1 MYVLTSGKWLIMEK
15 TSLSGRE
22 RLIAVPSI
30 PSSIFRLLCL
40 HIFTLTNS
48 RDSFNSISDNF
59 AAQFGI
65 ILYKVYKI
73 SYDTYKD
80 IPRGEIK
87 VFFYKE
93 NTCMY
98 WPWCKPFQDTLMRKL
113 SCKTLM
119 SILPEDLITNI
130 QNLMAERKVSQD
142 FDTVVATIAE
152 IKLGA

>member
-1 MYVLTSGKWLIMEK
+1 MEK

-22 RLIAVPSI
+22 RLIAVLSI
-30 PSSIFRLLCL
+30 PSSIFRLLIFAF
-40 HIFTLTNS
+40 IFTMTNF

-87 VFFYKE
+87 VFFHKG
-93 NTCMY
+93 NTCTDHDANH
-98 WPWCKPFQDTLMRKL
+98 FRTH
-113 SCKTLM
+113 
-119 SILPEDLITNI
+119 
-130 QNLMAERKVSQD
+130 
-142 FDTVVATIAE
+142 
-152 IKLGA
+152 